1 MQQINYS
8 IFEASCIS
16 VGASDGN
23 PSLREALAR
32 DHESHRRGGLPLA
45 VLRAR
50 DCADPCEHGRRHP
63 MPLRCA
69 ASPPLPADTKPRFA
83 GHEIGLRP
91 NTNTERKVERLKK
104 RWSYGHISA
113 TFVQT
118 AQRSFRVPPER
129 RAFVSGD
136 GWGCPA
142 GMGRAHGGRR
152 GTCSPC
158 RRHGR
163 APSRRRRHPA

>member
-1 MQQINYS
+1 
-8 IFEASCIS
+8 
-16 VGASDGN
+16 
-23 PSLREALAR
+23 
-32 DHESHRRGGLPLA
+32 
-45 VLRAR
+45 
-50 DCADPCEHGRRHP
+50 

-69 ASPPLPADTKPRFA
+69 ASPPLPVDTKPRFA

-91 NTNTERKVERLKK
+91 NTKVSGAASVGPLSSFRAPVPHRNRAEARPTRCGSPHLGVSSLGGCGVPPRLVVTQTLPGKPAFVVA
-104 RWSYGHISA
+104 RSA
-113 TFVQT
+113 IPFVTFVQT

-136 GWGCPA
+136 GWVCPA
-142 GMGRAHGGRR
+142 GMGRAHCGRR

-163 APSRRRRHPA
+163 APSRRRRPPSIAGFRGCA